1 MLQFKLPDLHHP
13 MSVLAQ
19 VMWVRREQTVSLD
32 EDRIWTGP
40 TPGMG
45 VRFLAVNPVEDA
57 LIDTLID
64 RLSGEAFPPLDSS

>member
-1 MLQFKLPDLHHP
+1 
-13 MSVLAQ
+13 
-19 VMWVRREQTVSLD
+19 MWVRREQAVVLD
-32 EDRIWTGP
+32 EDVIWTGP

-64 RLSGEAFPPLDSS
+64 RLSGEAKPAQDSSQSE